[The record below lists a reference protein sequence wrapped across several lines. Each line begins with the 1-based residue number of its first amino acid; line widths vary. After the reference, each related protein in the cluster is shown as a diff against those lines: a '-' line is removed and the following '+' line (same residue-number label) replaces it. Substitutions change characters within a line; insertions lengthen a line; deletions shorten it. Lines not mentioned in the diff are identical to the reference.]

1 MSHKTL
7 FGLDIEICLIKL
19 MVFGGVGIVVDMIC
33 FIPLKTALT
42 TNQLDAFLIGSP
54 IFFMI
59 LGIFTEVAERF
70 EIPKGAVVSRFLF
83 FFTLGLSVIGALLI
97 FRNSQLFK
105 NMHITSFI
113 VSVIVGLIIG
123 VAVLAMFNLEAITY
137 KNKIAGYTLTVL
149 LVSSVYFYLYVI
161 ALGGILLFLLLVGLL
176 GAGAG
181 S

>member
-19 MVFGGVGIVVDMIC
+19 MVFGGAGIVVDMIC

-83 FFTLGLSVIGALLI
+83 FFTLGLSVIGALLT
-97 FRNSQLFK
+97 FRHSQLFK
-105 NMHITSFI
+105 NMHITLFI
-113 VSVIVGLIIG
+113 VSVIAGLIIG
-123 VAVLAMFNLEAITY
+123 VEILAMFNLEAIAY
-137 KNKIAGYTLTVL
+137 KNKVAGYILAPL
-149 LVSSVYFYLYVI
+149 LVTCVYFYLYVI
-161 ALGGILLFLLLVGLL
+161 SLGGILFFLLFVGLL
-176 GAGAG
+176 GFGTG